1 MRPVPRND
9 PAPLERALGH
19 SFSDRDLL
27 ALALTHRSVSG
38 SRNNERLEFLGD
50 SVLGHVIA
58 AELFVRFPAAT
69 EGHLTRARARLV
81 NGDALARIGERFV
94 LGDYVRLGPGEMKS
108 GGHRRGSILADCVE
122 ALIGAV
128 YLDAGL
134 ETARARVL
142 DWYRPLLE
150 ELRIELVRKDPKTRL
165 QEFLQ
170 GRGLPLPRYDVLE
183 TTGKSHEQRFRV
195 SCDCDGLDAPVE
207 AWGDSRRVA
216 EQIAAEAILARL
228 ENPGGPRG

>member
-1 MRPVPRND
+1 MRPAPRSD
-9 PAPLERALGH
+9 PAALERALGH
-19 SFSDRDLL
+19 TFGDRDLL
-27 ALALTHRSVSG
+27 TLALTHRSASG

-58 AELFVRFPAAT
+58 AELFLRFPAAT
-69 EGHLTRARARLV
+69 EGQLTRARARLV
-81 NGDALARIGERFV
+81 NGEALARIGEHFA
-94 LGDYVRLGPGEMKS
+94 LGDFVRLGPGEMKS
-108 GGHRRGSILADCVE
+108 GGFRRGSILADCVE

-142 DWYRPLLE
+142 AWYAPLLE
-150 ELRIELVRKDPKTRL
+150 SLRIEQVSKDPKTRL

-170 GRGLPLPRYDVLE
+170 GRGLPLPRYEVLE

-195 SCDCDGLDAPVE
+195 ACTCEGIEAPVE

-228 ENPGGPRG
+228 EQPGGPRG